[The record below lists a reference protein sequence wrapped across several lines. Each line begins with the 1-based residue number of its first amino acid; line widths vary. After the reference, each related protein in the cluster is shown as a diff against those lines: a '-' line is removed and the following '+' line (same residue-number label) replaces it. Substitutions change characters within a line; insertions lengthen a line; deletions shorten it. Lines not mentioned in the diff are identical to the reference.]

1 MPHNTDEI
9 TAKLTDVFHEVFD
22 DDSIELRRDMT
33 ADDVEDW
40 DSLAHMR
47 LILSVENSF
56 GLRLP
61 STKVGGLKNVG
72 ELIDLIAA
80 CQDKGASA

>member
-1 MPHNTDEI
+1 MTLNTDEI
-9 TAKLTDVFHEVFD
+9 TRQLTDVFHDVFE
-22 DDSIELRRDMT
+22 DDSIVLTREMT

-47 LILSVENSF
+47 LILSVEQSF

-72 ELIDLIAA
+72 ELIDLIAS
-80 CQDKGASA
+80 CQAKSG

>member
-1 MPHNTDEI
+1 MSTDELI
-9 TAKLTDVFHEVFD
+9 KKLTTIFRDVFED
-22 DDSIELRRDMT
+22 DTIVLNRQMT
-33 ADDVEDW
+33 ADDIEGW

-47 LILSVENSF
+47 LILSVENDF

-72 ELIDLIAA
+72 ELIDLIEV
-80 CQDKGASA
+80 CQKKSSVV

>member
-1 MPHNTDEI
+1 MMNQDEI
-9 TAKLTDVFHEVFD
+9 TTQLTEVFHEVFE
-22 DDSIELRRDMT
+22 DDSIVLSREMT

-80 CQDKGASA
+80 CQSKGV

>member
-1 MPHNTDEI
+1 MMNQDEI
-9 TAKLTDVFHEVFD
+9 TAQLTEVFHEVFE
-22 DDSIELRRDMT
+22 DDSIVLSREMT

-80 CQDKGASA
+80 CQGRGA